1 MPVITIRGQ
10 LGSGAPEIAKRV
22 AERLHIDYVNGEIIA
37 EIAARLKYPE
47 RRVAAKEMPAGTLA
61 GRISEALKHSYPP
74 VLGSESLQMP
84 IPYLP
89 AWEIPL
95 DDPSYLTGLESVI
108 KELAAGEPIVIRG
121 RGSQFILKDYPD
133 AVHFLIV
140 APLEI
145 RVMRVMSDK
154 KLGKKAAKQ
163 EINRFD
169 SSRHEFIKRYFK
181 TELEDPIHYDLIINT
196 EHLSFEDAASI
207 IIDALSIGDEDTK

>member
-22 AERLHIDYVNGEIIA
+22 AERLHIDYVDREIIA
-37 EIAARLKYPE
+37 EVASRLKSPE
-47 RRVAAKEMPAGTLA
+47 RKIEAKEMPAGTLP

-74 VLGSESLQMP
+74 VPGPEGLSMP

-95 DDPSYLTGLESVI
+95 DDPSYLKGLESVV
-108 KELAAGEPIVIRG
+108 KELAAGQPIVIRG

-145 RVMRVMSDK
+145 RVMRVMSDR
-154 KLGKKAAKQ
+154 KLKEKTAKR
-163 EINRFD
+163 EINKFD
-169 SSRHEFIKRYFK
+169 SSRQEFVKRYFK
-181 TELEDPIHYDLIINT
+181 TELEDPLHYDLVINT

-207 IIDALSIGDEDTK
+207 IIDTLSSGDQDKL

>member
-22 AERLHIDYVNGEIIA
+22 AERLDIDYVDREIIA
-37 EIAARLKYPE
+37 EVASRLKSPE
-47 RRVAAKEMPAGTLA
+47 RRIEAKEMPAGTLA

-74 VLGSESLQMP
+74 VPGSESLQMP

-95 DDPSYLTGLESVI
+95 DDPSYLTNLESVV
-108 KELAAGEPIVIRG
+108 KELAAGQPIVIRG

-133 AVHFLIV
+133 AAHFLIV

-145 RVMRVMSDK
+145 RVMRVMSDRK
-154 KLGKKAAKQ
+154 IGKKAAKQ
-163 EINRFD
+163 EITRFD
-169 SSRHEFIKRYFK
+169 SSRREFVKRYFK
-181 TELEDPIHYDLIINT
+181 TELEDPIHYDLVINT
-196 EHLSFEDAASI
+196 EHLSFEDGASI
-207 IIDALSIGDEDTK
+207 IIDALSLGDQGTN